1 MHKSDK
7 CRQHSACLMNLWK
20 EGGKEVYP
28 HEAEGVKRENVGMMN
43 GYNTV
48 KVMGFL
54 FKFCEDLISWAQLR
68 KMPHKQR

>member
-1 MHKSDK
+1 
-7 CRQHSACLMNLWK
+7 MNLWK
-20 EGGKEVYP
+20 EGEKEVYP

-68 KMPHKQR
+68 KMPHKQRWKT